1 MGSKLL
7 LDERPLLVLPSLAT
21 KIGLNEA
28 LFLQQLN
35 YWINSSNHIHE
46 EKKWVYNTIA
56 KWQEQFPF
64 WSEST
69 LKRIIKNL
77 EKLNLL
83 VTGNFNKSPIDKT
96 KWYSIDFD
104 VLEKLSEVPEEDQE
118 KTHNDAL
125 GQNEPMDSQNDLS
138 SGQSDLSSGSE
149 WSIEGVNL
157 TKAIPESTTES
168 TSIKEV
174 EEDAPAPNPFSF
186 FEQNGF
192 GTIGG
197 HIAQKISA
205 WCEDLSDELVLYAM
219 TLAVEQG
226 KCTWS
231 YTEAILKDWHQ
242 KKFRSVDQVNAAR
255 LAYKQQQ
262 TQKKQSR
269 KSYSGKPIREER
281 TPAWLK
287 VQEDQQVPD
296 ASFESDKAKLEADAE
311 FEKKRAELEARI
323 KRSRE
328 GRSRE

>member
-1 MGSKLL
+1 MSNKLL

-35 YWINSSNHIHE
+35 YWISNSNHIHDG
-46 EKKWVYNTIA
+46 KKWVYNTIA

-104 VLEKLSEVPEEDQE
+104 VLEKLSEVSEEDQE
-118 KTHNDAL
+118 KPHNDAL
-125 GQNEPMDSQNDLS
+125 DQNEPMESQNDLS

-168 TSIKEV
+168 TSFKEV
-174 EEDAPAPNPFSF
+174 EEDAPVPNPFSF

-226 KCTWS
+226 KCKWS
-231 YTEAILKDWHQ
+231 YTEAILKDWNQ

-262 TQKKQSR
+262 AQKKQSR
-269 KSYSGKPIREER
+269 KSYSGKPVREEKVPEWLNQPEEQSE
-281 TPAWLK
+281 TP
-287 VQEDQQVPD
+287 
-296 ASFESDKAKLEADAE
+296 KLSDAE

-323 KRSRE
+323 KGSRE
-328 GRSRE
+328 GHSRE